1 MNKTTKKEIIERV
14 VNATNLTHTQASR
27 TLEAIV
33 SAIADTLVA
42 GGEVRIKG
50 FGRLSVVK
58 TAPRKARDIRNGNTI
73 EVPAK
78 KKVSFKPSL
87 SLRTNI
93 NKLDVFLH
101 DTNADAED

>member
-1 MNKTTKKEIIERV
+1 MNKTTKKDIIERV

-58 TAPRKARDIRNGNTI
+58 TAPRKAHDIRNGNTI

-93 NKLDVFLH
+93 NK
-101 DTNADAED
+101 

>member
-1 MNKTTKKEIIERV
+1 MNKTTKKDIIERV

-50 FGRLSVVK
+50 FGRFSLH
-58 TAPRKARDIRNGNTI
+58 TMAARKARDIRQNRTI
-73 EVPAK
+73 EIPSK
-78 KKVSFKPSL
+78 KKVCFKPSL

-93 NKLDVFLH
+93 NK
-101 DTNADAED
+101 

>member
-1 MNKTTKKEIIERV
+1 MNKTTKKDIIERV
-14 VNATNLTHTQASR
+14 ANATNLTHTQASR

-58 TAPRKARDIRNGNTI
+58 TAPRKARDIRQNRTI

-93 NKLDVFLH
+93 NK
-101 DTNADAED
+101 

>member
-1 MNKTTKKEIIERV
+1 MNKTTKKDIIERV
-14 VNATNLTHTQASR
+14 VNTTNLTHTQASR

-33 SAIADTLVA
+33 STLVA

-93 NKLDVFLH
+93 NK
-101 DTNADAED
+101 